1 MIVEP
6 QPRMLAAPYATS
18 LPDDPNIIPIDKV
31 FQEPIGN
38 ATSILE
44 GGKLLQLNPAVK
56 SQKALF
62 GQKPI
67 SLLSDFTFKSYL
79 YLGNEYAN
87 AGDGMTFTLTNDP
100 RMSTTPQE
108 VIGSPGMGIGA
119 YSTKAGQPYVRNA
132 LSIEFDT
139 YKNTGSSNRMDREIS
154 QDKGNGHLAFCH
166 PKANNNYTGSIQ
178 ASLLRQPIYLMEPG
192 AC

>member
-1 MIVEP
+1 MI
-6 QPRMLAAPYATS
+6 LIS
-18 LPDDPNIIPIDKV
+18 FPIDKV

-56 SQKALF
+56 SQKGAIWSK
-62 GQKPI
+62 KPI

-87 AGDGMTFTLTNDP
+87 AGDGMIFTLTNDP

-108 VIGSPGMGIGA
+108 VIGSPGMESVHTPRSG
-119 YSTKAGQPYVRNA
+119 STLCLEMPYR
-132 LSIEFDT
+132 LSLI
-139 YKNTGSSNRMDREIS
+139 
-154 QDKGNGHLAFCH
+154 
-166 PKANNNYTGSIQ
+166 
-178 ASLLRQPIYLMEPG
+178 PIKILVVPTE
-192 AC
+192 

>member
-1 MIVEP
+1 M
-6 QPRMLAAPYATS
+6 
-18 LPDDPNIIPIDKV
+18 

-100 RMSTTPQE
+100 RMSQRLKKSLVHLGWESVHTPRKLVNLMLE
-108 VIGSPGMGIGA
+108 M
-119 YSTKAGQPYVRNA
+119 PYR
-132 LSIEFDT
+132 LSLI
-139 YKNTGSSNRMDREIS
+139 
-154 QDKGNGHLAFCH
+154 
-166 PKANNNYTGSIQ
+166 
-178 ASLLRQPIYLMEPG
+178 PIKYW
-192 AC
+192 